1 MDISTKN
8 SGYESLFDRCS
19 SLCSELVKQG
29 CKFSFSLKLE
39 ESFSFT
45 LSSEKAVPRGTRKRP
60 PSYQRRQLRRKTELL
75 QRRTEFRR
83 TNEAA
88 EDIDNDG
95 RRQEGADLLDKKMVS
110 SRQTATEENN
120 SSLDLGPYLV
130 RGLVGDSNES
140 EKESDDSESE
150 EGSSGS
156 QDDPEG
162 DQWTPVTHKMR
173 SPKRPSTPTMQKYI
187 IRTHNPFY
195 RTANVAVF
203 APDDTVY
210 ADIANAVEGG
220 NMQKLK
226 QIPRLFETYEY
237 SCDGNWLGYTP
248 AESTVL
254 DRQLYLK
261 P

>member
-1 MDISTKN
+1 M
-8 SGYESLFDRCS
+8 
-19 SLCSELVKQG
+19 
-29 CKFSFSLKLE
+29 
-39 ESFSFT
+39 
-45 LSSEKAVPRGTRKRP
+45 
-60 PSYQRRQLRRKTELL
+60 
-75 QRRTEFRR
+75 
-83 TNEAA
+83 
-88 EDIDNDG
+88 
-95 RRQEGADLLDKKMVS
+95 
-110 SRQTATEENN
+110 
-120 SSLDLGPYLV
+120 
-130 RGLVGDSNES
+130 GDSNES

-162 DQWTPVTHKMR
+162 DQWTPVTYKMR
-173 SPKRPSTPTMQKYI
+173 SPKRPSTPTMQKHI
-187 IRTHNPFY
+187 IRTRNPFY

-203 APDDTVY
+203 APDDTVF
-210 ADIANAVEGG
+210 ADIANAVENG

-226 QIPRLFETYEY
+226 RIPKLFETFEY